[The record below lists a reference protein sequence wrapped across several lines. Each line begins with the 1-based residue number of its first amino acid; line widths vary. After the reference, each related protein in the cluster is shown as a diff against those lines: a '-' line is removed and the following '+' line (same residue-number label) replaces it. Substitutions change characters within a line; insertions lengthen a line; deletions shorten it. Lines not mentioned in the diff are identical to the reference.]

1 MKVLYETF
9 YIDQDQLVKRKFG
22 IFSVTFPM
30 LSQLVGINVTLQ
42 IKSDVMSFIHGKLA
56 NNFGTCKAALQS
68 IKSEMCLDLEIL
80 LLFSY

>member
-30 LSQLVGINVTLQ
+30 LSQLGHVRVIFL
-42 IKSDVMSFIHGKLA
+42 ISFTEAIDK
-56 NNFGTCKAALQS
+56 
-68 IKSEMCLDLEIL
+68 I
-80 LLFSY
+80 